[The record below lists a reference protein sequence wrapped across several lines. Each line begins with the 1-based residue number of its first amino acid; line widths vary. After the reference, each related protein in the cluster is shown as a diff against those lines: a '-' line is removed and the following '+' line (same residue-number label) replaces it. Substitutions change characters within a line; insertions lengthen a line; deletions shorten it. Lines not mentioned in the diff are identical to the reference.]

1 MHDISAI
8 AILRALSSADLERRR
23 AHLVGEIGRGG
34 AAQAN
39 GTLLRRPSF
48 IVSVAASIVVVLLSV
63 AVLEWPASKQ
73 PQMLL
78 AATTSAVEMSTDTV
92 LYARELTLRRFGSK
106 GVV

>member
-1 MHDISAI
+1 MMHEISRI
-8 AILRALSSADLERRR
+8 RELPALSSAELERRH

-73 PQMLL
+73 PQMF
-78 AATTSAVEMSTDTV
+78 VGCYNV
-92 LYARELTLRRFGSK
+92 RC
-106 GVV
+106 